1 MKSAKVADSVCKMCS
16 HRTQGFDS
24 YIYAVQNVSLDCS
37 KGWYQSLQNI
47 FSADLRRTLPCAQV
61 ACKAPQGQVLQE
73 QFLLWPLALT
83 LFFQQVPVSPAA
95 QYNPSHVPAEL

>member
-61 ACKAPQGQVLQE
+61 ACKAPQGLAGAISAVALGPDAVLSASAGK
-73 QFLLWPLALT
+73 PCCT
-83 LFFQQVPVSPAA
+83 V
-95 QYNPSHVPAEL
+95 